1 MMDMLEQTLP
11 ELTDLNNSENKDESK
26 VEKEKKAFDKVW
38 RDYINNPSNRVYLQV
53 QKKTLDRNEFR
64 QRILEDGK
72 KRKISTEAAT
82 AVADDIDKALWG
94 FDIIDDLINNDDEIS
109 DIRLVNENDIC
120 IKKRGKRYPA
130 TDKDGNP
137 IRFPSK
143 DAYIRF
149 IEHITTRNNTNT
161 AISNAAQVFTDK
173 DSSNNSILRFS
184 LVSDLVNTN
193 DRPTLLIR
201 KILKHK
207 KTFDTLVQS
216 HYMTEK
222 QKQWIKDRWLNGH
235 SFLICG
241 PNGSGKTTLINA
253 VLDVTPKNRSCDVI
267 QESEELF
274 CDDHPEMV
282 FRRIVPKKNG
292 TSISY
297 SIVDIG
303 RLALMESFDIIV
315 IGEVK
320 GPEAAQIAYATYTG
334 SQCMTSVHS
343 ISAHDGYQKMIDY
356 AMESDSKMTAKQYA
370 NQFQAMD
377 TVIYVKDYHISEI
390 VTAKYNPKVEGFF
403 DFHDVYNE
411 SKGID
416 RIGED
421 GKEIEEPVEEDD
433 VDYDMITESVKEPS
447 KASVKEPSKE
457 QVEPEDDKVEFLADF
472 PKEPE
477 EDHQP
482 EKSIPSEPEE
492 IVVEESTDMQTNT
505 NTIEETVSEGIR
517 PVSEE
522 LAEQSKAD
530 EERWNC
536 LNDKLSELNQKLDD
550 LLKERQE
557 EHTVEPETPTPQE
570 EVLQT
575 EEESYPSTS
584 EKEPVSMGI
593 DFATGEEMDD
603 PFPEEEENPLD
614 YLMPDFDKAE
624 LSDSDPDKADNELP
638 DLTELDNELP
648 DPDELE
654 HGKDD
659 IIYQNDK
666 ETFID
671 DVSDDADISHGVED
685 VAFEMMGF

>member
-11 ELTDLNNSENKDESK
+11 ELTDLNDSENKDESK

-222 QKQWIKDRWLNGH
+222 QKAWIKDRWLGGH

-416 RIGED
+416 LIGED
-421 GKEIEEPVEEDD
+421 GKEIEEPPVEDD
-433 VDYDMITESVKEPS
+433 VDYDMITE
-447 KASVKEPSKE
+447 SVKEPSKE

-477 EDHQP
+477 ENL
-482 EKSIPSEPEE
+482 PSEPEE
-492 IVVEESTDMQTNT
+492 VVVEEQTKPETGLRVKPSDMQMDTMNT
-505 NTIEETVSEGIR
+505 QMNTIEETVS
-517 PVSEE
+517 
-522 LAEQSKAD
+522 EQSKAD

-550 LLKERQE
+550 LLKERKE

-570 EVLQT
+570 DVLQT

-584 EKEPVSMGI
+584 EEEPASMEM
-593 DFATGEEMDD
+593 DFATGEEVND

-624 LSDSDPDKADNELP
+624 LSDTIETGNELP
-638 DLTELDNELP
+638 DSDEPELP
-648 DPDELE
+648 DELPDIDDLE
-654 HGKDD
+654 KSKDD

-685 VAFEMMGF
+685 VAFEMMAF